1 MYLNNFT
8 HATRFVY
15 SSIVP
20 GHLKGENVS
29 HPIHMHGHSY
39 FVAKIGYP
47 EYYPY
52 GTIKASNKDL
62 HEPNCGPPS
71 WKDGTARGICVSRT
85 TVRTDAVIILAG
97 GYVVVHF
104 IQDDPGWWFLNSHID
119 YHLNNG
125 MAIEVSENSNRA
137 SSPSEPLL
145 TDTKNVC
152 FTIQRLDKKLPLA
165 VL

>member
-1 MYLNNFT
+1 
-8 HATRFVY
+8 
-15 SSIVP
+15 
-20 GHLKGENVS
+20 
-29 HPIHMHGHSY
+29 MHGHSY
-39 FVAKIGYP
+39 FIAKIGYP
-47 EYYPY
+47 EYHPY

-119 YHLNNG
+119 YHLKDRLQSHVRMHEDSCVLFTSRSCG
-125 MAIEVSENSNRA
+125 WKQRISPQSYSVANRVIVIVFKWCA
-137 SSPSEPLL
+137 KEWACSS
-145 TDTKNVC
+145 
-152 FTIQRLDKKLPLA
+152 
-165 VL
+165 